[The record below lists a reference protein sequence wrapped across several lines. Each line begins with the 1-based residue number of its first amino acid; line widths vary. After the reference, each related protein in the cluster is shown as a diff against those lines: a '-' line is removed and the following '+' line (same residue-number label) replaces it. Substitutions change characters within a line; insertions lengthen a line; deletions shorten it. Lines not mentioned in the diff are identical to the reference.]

1 MDGEDQDTV
10 TLTGGAAAGAQVPQ
24 EGNGGCIPGKPPIL
38 GDTDV
43 DVGSPYTSAGSV
55 PETGPIPTEPPT
67 FRDVEIG
74 GGRITGYETPAGGT
88 ERQFAMYNANQYMAP
103 TGPYETVQTVD
114 GESWYK
120 QYAQPTVQRTPYKEE
135 SGKIGYNEQIV
146 DQLPQ
151 IPKRKD
157 RV

>member
-1 MDGEDQDTV
+1 MHTDITV
-10 TLTGGAAAGAQVPQ
+10 TLTGGTAAGAQVPQ
-24 EGNGGCIPGKPPIL
+24 EGNGGCVPGKPPIL

>member
-74 GGRITGYETPAGGT
+74 GGRITG
-88 ERQFAMYNANQYMAP
+88 
-103 TGPYETVQTVD
+103 
-114 GESWYK
+114 
-120 QYAQPTVQRTPYKEE
+120 
-135 SGKIGYNEQIV
+135 
-146 DQLPQ
+146 
-151 IPKRKD
+151 
-157 RV
+157 